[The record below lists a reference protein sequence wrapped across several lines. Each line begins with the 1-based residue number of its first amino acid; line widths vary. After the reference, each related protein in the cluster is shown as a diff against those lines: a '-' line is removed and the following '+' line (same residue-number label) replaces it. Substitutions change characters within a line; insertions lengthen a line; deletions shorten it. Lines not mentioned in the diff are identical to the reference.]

1 MSADPGRHLSEL
13 QHRVI
18 VAWRNYEVWWIY
30 KGKHTRPKFIEAMNQ
45 YSLFFET
52 SIHAHFVALLMAL
65 YQMYETRSDTFNISS
80 LLRLLK
86 SNETFDVATLA
97 KLETMHDAAKPVWVK
112 VNILRNNAFGHR
124 SVHYTTEQAFK
135 EAGLTANDLRSLIEH
150 TRDLLNTASY
160 AWDRSDLPFDL
171 SAGED
176 LTRLLTDVSRQYGS
190 SNT

>member
-1 MSADPGRHLSEL
+1 MPADPGTHLSEL
-13 QHRVI
+13 QHRVT
-18 VAWRNYEVWWIY
+18 VAWLNYEVWWVY
-30 KGKHTRPKFIEAMNQ
+30 QGEHTHPKFVEAMNQ
-45 YSLFFET
+45 YSLFFQT

-65 YQMYETRSDTFNISS
+65 YQMYETRPDTFSIPS
-80 LLRLLK
+80 LLSQLE
-86 SNETFDVATLA
+86 SNEKFDAATLA
-97 KLETMHDAAKPVWVK
+97 KLKMMHAAAKPIWVK

-135 EAGLTANDLRSLIEH
+135 KAGLTANDLGSLIEQ

-176 LTRLLTDVSRQYGS
+176 LTRLLTDISRQYGS
-190 SNT
+190 GNT